1 VRGHVSAEAMADF
14 RAGLLP
20 ARKAAAISAHLSTC
34 RQCAELDEQLAS
46 VTSLLAAAPGPAM
59 PAELVARLDAALAAE
74 VAARAAGTGTAGATG
89 ADAARAASVQPPA
102 ALPPTVPLAP
112 SADALAPDRAGGPP
126 SAGPSAPPST
136 TPPGTATPPGHRRP
150 DGARRDGR
158 GPGRGGTRP
167 PSRLVLRLATAAA
180 AIVLV
185 AGGGYAVA
193 QLVSGG
199 TPATTAGPT
208 AAGAPHSVT
217 SPGAAS
223 QRTASHSA
231 ASGLAPAAQPA
242 ARLPVV
248 RSGTRYRTSLLP
260 AQVRSVLRRF
270 AVPVP
275 SPSAHVPGP
284 VPGTTAFPQLA
295 ACVSRVAGA
304 AVPRLVDIAS
314 YGGRPVAVIVV
325 PVPGSSTVRVWLVGT
340 ACPAHGGDVIAHFSM
355 PGTG

>member
-20 ARKAAAISAHLSTC
+20 ARKAAAITAHLSAC
-34 RQCAELDEQLAS
+34 PRCAELDEQLAS
-46 VTSLLAAAPGPAM
+46 VTSLLAATPAPPM
-59 PAELVARLDAALAAE
+59 PAELVARLDAVLAAE
-74 VAARAAGTGTAGATG
+74 AAARAAGTGTASATG
-89 ADAARAASVQPPA
+89 TDPARGASVPPPA
-102 ALPPTVPLAP
+102 APLAASP
-112 SADALAPDRAGGPP
+112 DVLAPDRSVGPP
-126 SAGPSAPPST
+126 PAVPSA
-136 TPPGTATPPGHRRP
+136 PPGTATPPGSRRP
-150 DGARRDGR
+150 AGGRRDGR
-158 GPGRGGTRP
+158 GQGRGGVRP
-167 PSRLVLRLATAAA
+167 PSRLALRLATAAA

-185 AGGGYAVA
+185 AGGGYAIA

-199 TPATTAGPT
+199 TPATTAGPA
-208 AAGAPHSVT
+208 AAGAAHS
-217 SPGAAS
+217 AAS
-223 QRTASHSA
+223 QSAASRSG

-248 RSGTRYRTSLLP
+248 HSGTRYRTGLLP

-270 AVPVP
+270 AAPVP
-275 SPSAHVPGP
+275 SPSAHLTRPATGP
-284 VPGTTAFPQLA
+284 AGFPQLA

-325 PVPGSSTVRVWLVGT
+325 PVPGSSTMRVWLVGT
-340 ACPAHGGDVIAHFSM
+340 ACPAHGGDVITHFSM